1 MYANGRL
8 SFLDFSEV
16 ESWTYFDWNDP
27 DNESLYIEP
36 YNNSINNAANDVSEM
51 SLTEYDIKLITEDCI
66 NKLKLIRKEDGI
78 TSSYEVIGVITE
90 VLESDGFNLVLKEY
104 IRHE

>member
-1 MYANGRL
+1 MKIIKKDGRVH
-8 SFLDFSEV
+8 DFDV
-16 ESWTYFDWNDP
+16 KKIKT
-27 DNESLYIEP
+27 
-36 YNNSINNAANDVSEM
+36 SINNAANDVSEM
-51 SLTEYDIKLITEDCI
+51 SLTESDIKLITEDCI